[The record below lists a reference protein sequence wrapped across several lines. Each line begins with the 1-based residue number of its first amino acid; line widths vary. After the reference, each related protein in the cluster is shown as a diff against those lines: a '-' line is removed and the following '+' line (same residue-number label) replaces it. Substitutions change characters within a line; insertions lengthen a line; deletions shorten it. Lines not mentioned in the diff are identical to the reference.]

1 MIDKETGMSKGSAFV
16 KFFNAEDAQRCV
28 EAFQVSRGSVLIKDR
43 ECRADLAVDKG
54 RLQQIKSERD
64 MKTKRPNDK
73 RNLFLANEGLVLE
86 ESTKLANPI
95 DQEKRKKAQT
105 DKRRKLTN
113 PLFFV
118 SAHRVSIRNLPKTM
132 GDFDLKIMCLK
143 AAKAGLAH
151 NLVTSKD
158 IDAYSV
164 AQGVSS
170 SSSISSESTPSF
182 SKTAIASAKVMLD
195 LDKVK

>member
-1 MIDKETGMSKGSAFV
+1 M
-16 KFFNAEDAQRCV
+16 KFFNAEDAQKCV
-28 EAFQVSRGSVLIKDR
+28 EAFQLSRGSVLIKDR

-54 RLQQIKSERD
+54 KLEQIKTERD

-73 RNLFLANEGLVLE
+73 RNLFLANEGLVLD
-86 ESTKLANPI
+86 ESKLANPI

-105 DKRRKLTN
+105 DKRKKLTN

-118 SAHRVSIRNLPKTM
+118 SAHRVSIRNLPKSM

-143 AAKAGLAH
+143 AAKAGLAN

-164 AQGVSS
+164 AQGSGASNVAEVS
-170 SSSISSESTPSF
+170 PSF
-182 SKTAIASAKVMLD
+182 SKTAVTSAKVMLD
-195 LDKVK
+195 LAKVK

>member
-1 MIDKETGMSKGSAFV
+1 MPKGSAFV
-16 KFFNAEDAQRCV
+16 KFFNAEDAQKCV
-28 EAFQVSRGSVLIKDR
+28 EAFQISRGSVLIKDR
-43 ECRADLAVDKG
+43 ECRADLAVDRGK
-54 RLQQIKSERD
+54 LQQIKSERD

-73 RNLFLANEGLVLE
+73 RNLFLANEGLVLD
-86 ESTKLANPI
+86 ESKLANPI

-118 SAHRVSIRNLPKTM
+118 SAHRVSVRNLPKTM

-158 IDAYSV
+158 MDAYSV
-164 AQGVSS
+164 AQGVSGS
-170 SSSISSESTPSF
+170 SADATNPSF
-182 SKTAIASAKVMLD
+182 SKTAVTSAKVMLD